1 MNYKKLLLN
10 INFYILSIISISGI
24 LIQNNIFYL
33 CILFFIL
40 INIKDYFSK
49 IISFNFNDSL
59 MFILT
64 TIINSIEIFH
74 FNTNY
79 SLLILLFI
87 FKKHEKNN
95 FAYLNYYMNKINIED
110 DSFDFIFS
118 KGNLNH
124 KLYFNDYILL
134 ISPCFSGLVFNGQ
147 QYNLDILNNYVN
159 LSGKKLS
166 ALTTKDFELISV
178 LDY

>member
-33 CILFFIL
+33 CVLFFIV

-59 MFILT
+59 MFTLT

-124 KLYFNDYILL
+124 KLYFNNYILL

-147 QYNLDILNNYVN
+147 QYNLDSLNNYVN
-159 LSGKKLS
+159 LSGKNLS
-166 ALTTKDFELISV
+166 TLTTKDFELISV